1 VRILSH
7 RLQRAVAVLGL
18 SRPVVVASAMIFVAG
33 FMIVHTGV
41 FLRYRMRRLL
51 KNMMDTM
58 GRGGREKKH
67 KKRDNPQGANGAE
80 IAQDCSRCIDNY
92 LYPSLASP
100 LRPTH
105 SNQETL
111 ARANCAGYTQ
121 VAHLIDQKRRLR
133 G

>member
-18 SRPVVVASAMIFVAG
+18 RRLVVVASAMIFVAG
-33 FMIVHTGV
+33 FMIVHMGV
-41 FLRYRMRRLL
+41 FLRYGMRRLL

-67 KKRDNPQGANGAE
+67 KKGDNPQGANGAE

-92 LYPSLASP
+92 L
-100 LRPTH
+100 
-105 SNQETL
+105 
-111 ARANCAGYTQ
+111 
-121 VAHLIDQKRRLR
+121 
-133 G
+133 